1 MAEEEA
7 HGGVEVRVHPDD
19 QDEEQVPQH
28 HGQVHAQEKSKE
40 HTLLLW
46 LDGETQEEELSHA
59 ALVVQTHD
67 AFLCSDENS

>member
-28 HGQVHAQEKSKE
+28 HGQVHAQEQGKE
-40 HTLLLW
+40 HSLLLW
-46 LDGETQEEELSHA
+46 PDGEPQEEEFRHG
-59 ALVVQTHD
+59 ALFLHPH
-67 AFLCSDENS
+67 AFLGSAGNW